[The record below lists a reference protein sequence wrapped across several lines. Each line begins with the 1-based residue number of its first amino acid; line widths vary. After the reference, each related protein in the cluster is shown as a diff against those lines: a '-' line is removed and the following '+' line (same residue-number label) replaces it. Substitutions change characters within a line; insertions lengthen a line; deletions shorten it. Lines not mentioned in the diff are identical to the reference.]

1 MESSLL
7 TNPGKH
13 RPRLAELHSHLGASV
28 APSILWSIAHD
39 QGMKLPTKD
48 YWEFENLV
56 VIKEPFR
63 DGQGVR
69 RLDEK
74 YYKLC
79 ELIQSS
85 PVALAPAVRGVI
97 GGAYRANNIV
107 LHELRF
113 NPAKRNRAGER
124 DLDYIILSVINGVE
138 RALLEYHAVTA
149 GIIFELDR
157 DFDYRLNCTLYE
169 KACRY
174 QARGV
179 VGIDIAGPQNGKFRI
194 EEYVDV
200 FVDAKRRGFGVT
212 MHTGEDGDVRE
223 MQLVVDKIQPHRIGH
238 GVLAAQ
244 DPHLMGK
251 LKEQAIALEL
261 CPTSNLNVGIFR
273 SWDELKHAYRR
284 LFDAGVTLTINTD
297 GPEMHGTN
305 LTNELAQMQE
315 RGVFSAD
322 ELEQIIQNS
331 FRRTFVKP
339 KGSNDKP
346 RE

>member
-1 MESSLL
+1 MEATSFSSG
-7 TNPGKH
+7 TQ
-13 RPRLAELHSHLGASV
+13 RPRLAELHTHLGGSV

-48 YWEFENLV
+48 YWEFENMV

-63 DGQGVR
+63 DGGGMR

-85 PVALAPAVRGVI
+85 PSALSPAVRNVI
-97 GGAYRANNIV
+97 GGAYRANNVV

-138 RALLEYHAVTA
+138 RALLEYPMVQA

-157 DFDYRLNCTLYE
+157 SFDYKLNTTLYE
-169 KACRY
+169 KACKY
-174 QARGV
+174 QNRGV
-179 VGIDIAGPQNGKFRI
+179 IGVDVAGPQDDHFKM
-194 EEYVDV
+194 EEYVDL

-212 MHTGEDGDVRE
+212 IHTGEEGDPAE
-223 MQLVVDKIQPHRIGH
+223 MRLVVDKIQPHRIGH
-238 GVLAAQ
+238 GIRAAT
-244 DPHLMGK
+244 DPKLMDK
-251 LKEQAIALEL
+251 LTEQKIALEL
-261 CPTSNLNVGIFR
+261 CPTSNLNIGIFKTWAQLR
-273 SWDELKHAYRR
+273 HAYRT
-284 LFDAGVTLTINTD
+284 LLEAGVTLTINTD

-305 LTNELAQMQE
+305 LTHELQLLEEQE
-315 RGVFSAD
+315 VFSRA
-322 ELEQIIQNS
+322 ELERVKENA
-331 FRRTFVKP
+331 FRVTFVKP
-339 KGSNDKP
+339 NGSADSKP
-346 RE
+346 QP

>member
-1 MESSLL
+1 MDSPTPAPE
-7 TNPGKH
+7 PK
-13 RPRLAELHSHLGASV
+13 RQPLAELHSHLGASV

-48 YWEFENLV
+48 YWSFEQMV

-63 DGQGVR
+63 DGDGVR
-69 RLDEK
+69 RLDSK

-85 PVALAPAVRGVI
+85 PTALAPAVRNVI
-97 GGAYRANNIV
+97 GGAYRSNNIV

-138 RALLEYHAVTA
+138 RALLEYPMVNA

-157 DFDYRLNCTLYE
+157 DFDCKLNTTLYE
-169 KACRY
+169 KARKY
-174 QARGV
+174 QNRGV
-179 VGIDIAGPQNGKFRI
+179 VGIDVAGPQNDKFHM
-194 EEYVDV
+194 EEYVDL
-200 FVDAKRRGFGVT
+200 FVDARRRGFGVT
-212 MHTGEDGDVRE
+212 IHTGEEGSADE
-223 MQLVVDKIQPHRIGH
+223 MELVVDKIQPQRIGH
-238 GVLAAQ
+238 GVIAANN
-244 DPHLMGK
+244 PRLMGK
-251 LKEQAIALEL
+251 LAEQGIALEL
-261 CPTSNLNVGIFR
+261 CPTSNLNVGIFK
-273 SWDELKHAYRR
+273 SWKELARAYRT

-305 LTNELAQMQE
+305 LTHELQLLE
-315 RGVFSAD
+315 EHTVFSTD
-322 ELEQIIQNS
+322 ELRQIRENS
-331 FRRTFVKP
+331 FRVAFVKP
-339 KGSNDKP
+339 NGNTGKP